1 MVTGMMERDP
11 EQRLTAQQALAT
23 PWIAGEG
30 LGRTAD
36 IGANVIAPLREWQ
49 SVRGFDKAV
58 IGVVAG
64 ILESQEGA
72 ELDEI
77 RAAFETV
84 DADGSGQLNPNEF
97 RTAIENLN
105 LSLSGAEVGALFDS
119 VDLDHSGK
127 IDIHEFMSAALSKQQ
142 YLQRDRLQAAFAQ
155 IDLDSSGAIDAA
167 ELGALLG
174 EGQDVTDVLAEIGK
188 GVDDEITYAE
198 FEALMMGKE

>member
-84 DADGSGQLNPNEF
+84 DADGSGHLD
-97 RTAIENLN
+97 RK
-105 LSLSGAEVGALFDS
+105 
-119 VDLDHSGK
+119 DL
-127 IDIHEFMSAALSKQQ
+127 E
-142 YLQRDRLQAAFAQ
+142 Y
-155 IDLDSSGAIDAA
+155 
-167 ELGALLG
+167 
-174 EGQDVTDVLAEIGK
+174 
-188 GVDDEITYAE
+188 YAE
-198 FEALMMGKE
+198 QERRRREELNGAKRRVKNTVFASGRFHRAGKQRAAKEEGKV